1 VVVPKFRNVTAQAGL
16 TTTVPDAGCTT
27 VVTGA
32 AWGDVDGDG
41 RLDLFL
47 ARLDQPTQL
56 FRSLGGGR
64 FAEQAEQRR
73 AQVTGAIGAS
83 FADYDNDGRA
93 DLYIVRIGSDVL
105 LHNDGAGFTD
115 VTARAGIADEDLGSS
130 ASWGDF
136 DDDGYLDLYVTNYVG
151 CAKTPFRGPFDET
164 FRYEPDRLY
173 HNNRD
178 GTFTNVSSILP
189 CAAPPTD
196 CADGTL
202 GAGFQASWFDA
213 NGDGRPDL
221 YLGNDY
227 IGPNPDG
234 NRLWLNR
241 GRGADG
247 RWHFDDASKTSGT
260 AYKMATMGVGI
271 GDYNR
276 DLRFD
281 IALSNVRFNVL
292 FRNNGNGTFTDV
304 ASVLGVAR
312 RTNQRTD
319 SIPITWAVAFY
330 DFNGDGWE
338 DLYFAAGNLNYQVR
352 EVNWPQPNQLFLN
365 DRKGGFNDVS
375 EASGAADPGESKGAA
390 FADFD
395 RDGRMDIFV
404 VNQNGQ
410 PNLFRNVTPRG
421 NRHWLGVRPVGTRSN
436 RDACGTRMVLTTR
449 SGSMLREVFCGSIS
463 VASGHDPAV
472 LFGLGQHKKV
482 LKLAIV
488 WPSGRRQVLRDLT
501 KIDRYMTLVEPR

>member
-1 VVVPKFRNVTAQAGL
+1 VVIPKFQNVTAQAGV
-16 TTTVPDAGCTT
+16 TTTVPDAGCSTF
-27 VVTGA
+27 VTGA
-32 AWGDVDGDG
+32 AWGDADGDG

-47 ARLDQPTQL
+47 ARLDQPSQL
-56 FRSLGGGR
+56 FRNLGGGR
-64 FAEQAEQRR
+64 FAEQAEHRG
-73 AQVTGAIGAS
+73 AQVAGAIGAT

-105 LHNDGAGFTD
+105 LHNDGAGYTD
-115 VTARAGIADEDLGSS
+115 VTDRAGIADEALGSS

-151 CAKTPFRGPFDET
+151 CADRFRPPFEAT
-164 FRYEPDRLY
+164 FRYHPDRLY

-189 CAAPPTD
+189 CAAPPD
-196 CADGTL
+196 PCADGTL

-241 GRGADG
+241 GRGAEG
-247 RWHFDDASKTSGT
+247 QWRFDDVSAVSGT
-260 AYKMATMGVGI
+260 AYKMNTMGIGI
-271 GDYNR
+271 GDYDR

-281 IALSNVRFNVL
+281 IALSNIRYNRL
-292 FRNNGNGTFTDV
+292 LHNNGNGTFTDV
-304 ASVLGVAR
+304 ATDVGVATR
-312 RTNQRTD
+312 NNAPVD
-319 SIPITWAVAFY
+319 SVPITWAAAFY

-338 DLYFAAGNLNYQVR
+338 DLYFAAGNINYNIR
-352 EVNWPQPNQLFLN
+352 EVNGGQPDELFVN
-365 DRKGGFNDVS
+365 DRTGGFSDVS

-421 NRHWLGVRPVGTRSN
+421 DRHWLGVRPVGTRSN

-463 VASGHDPAV
+463 VASGHDGAV
-472 LFGLGQHKKV
+472 LFGLGQLRKV
-482 LKLAIV
+482 LELTIV